1 MLSRSDS
8 GGWQRTSPVAIAIF
22 VGRSAKSGYDR
33 YGAWSQTVAAI
44 GVTAFLLRNPQY
56 TVLTLTAVLIIVV
69 LVGGL
74 RYWFFRF
81 RIEDDRI
88 FIRQGVLNRTAV
100 DLPFDRVQGINVNR
114 GPLERILGLVTVVI
128 DTPGSVSAEGQLPA
142 VSPAIAERLFARVAA
157 HQGPAPDAAGAA
169 ETLAAAGAPEAAGA
183 AEAGPDGGPD
193 DGPEGRARQLRAAGL
208 RAPEERGEVLHRLA
222 NRELLRLGLA
232 KPGASLYYLAAL
244 ILVGRQVDVV
254 VDQVV
259 GAFETVSGA
268 VAGPGVVGAATAVTV
283 LVLGF
288 VVLVLATRVG
298 SAIVRY
304 HDFTLWREGRSYRSQ
319 SGLATRR
326 EVAVGVHKV
335 QQILVNQSAV
345 YRWFGRYRLA
355 APTIGSSLDADEED
369 DDDGGADD
377 ADVLRIPWAD
387 GALVET
393 VRSGILRG
401 EGERLAMLPEDG
413 TFRRV
418 SRLYIRA
425 AALRFLLV
433 WVPLVVVGLFFL
445 AHFVSRSWRGGDL
458 SSADLGG
465 RYVAIWADVSLVWV
479 ALALVLALP
488 VGWLRWRARAYM
500 HTDHGISCRYGL
512 LGRGVQACLF
522 RKAQGVTVSRSPLER
537 RHGLATLEVETASGD
552 VTVPYIEH
560 AAACRLRD
568 YIVYKAES
576 SQRRWH

>member
-1 MLSRSDS
+1 MLSRFDS

-33 YGAWSQTVAAI
+33 YGAWSQTIAAI

-56 TVLTLTAVLIIVV
+56 TALILTAVLIIVL

-81 RIEDDRI
+81 RIDEDRI
-88 FIRQGVLNRTAV
+88 LIRQGVLNRTAV
-100 DLPFDRVQGINVNR
+100 DLPFERIQGINVNR
-114 GPLERILGLVTVVI
+114 GPLERILGFVTVVI
-128 DTPGSVSAEGQLPA
+128 DTPGSLSAEGQLPA
-142 VSPAIAERLFARVAA
+142 VSPGIAERLITRVAE
-157 HQGPAPDAAGAA
+157 HQGLAPDAPA
-169 ETLAAAGAPEAAGA
+169 TPDT
-183 AEAGPDGGPD
+183 GPDGAPA
-193 DGPEGRARQLRAAGL
+193 EGLEGKARQLAAIGL

-222 NRELLRLGLA
+222 NRELLKLGLA

-244 ILVGRQVDVV
+244 ILVGRQVDVA
-254 VDQVV
+254 VDGVV
-259 GAFETVSGA
+259 GAFEAVSGA
-268 VAGPGVVGAATAVTV
+268 IAGPGVVGATTAVTA

-288 VVLVLATRVG
+288 LILVLATRVG

-319 SGLATRR
+319 SGLTTRR

-335 QQILVNQSAV
+335 QQIRVNQSV
-345 YRWFGRYRLA
+345 MYRWFGRYRLA
-355 APTIGSSLDADEED
+355 APTIGSSLDADED
-369 DDDGGADD
+369 DDDGADD
-377 ADVLRIPWAD
+377 AEVLRVPWAD
-387 GALVET
+387 GALVERI
-393 VRSGILRG
+393 RSGILRG
-401 EGERLAMLPEDG
+401 EDERLAILPEDR

-425 AALRFLLV
+425 AALRFLFV
-433 WVPLVVVGLFFL
+433 SVPLVVVALFFL
-445 AHFVSRSWRGGDL
+445 AHIVSRSWRGGDL
-458 SSADLGG
+458 SSAELLG
-465 RYVAIWADVSLVWV
+465 RYVAIWADVSLIWV
-479 ALALVLALP
+479 ALSLLLAVP

-500 HTDHGISCRYGL
+500 HTDDGIACRSGL
-512 LGRGVQACLF
+512 LGRGVEACLF
-522 RKAQGVTVSRSPLER
+522 RKAQGVTVKRSPLQR
-537 RHGLATLEVETASGD
+537 RHGLATLKVETACGN

-568 YIVYKAES
+568 YIIYRAES

>member
-1 MLSRSDS
+1 MLSRFDS

-33 YGAWSQTVAAI
+33 YGAWSQTIAAI

-56 TVLTLTAVLIIVV
+56 TALILTAVLIIAL

-81 RIEDDRI
+81 RIEEDRI
-88 FIRQGVLNRTAV
+88 LIRQGVVNRTAV
-100 DLPFDRVQGINVNR
+100 DLPFERVQGINVNR

-128 DTPGSVSAEGQLPA
+128 DTPGSLSAEGQLPA
-142 VSPAIAERLFARVAA
+142 VSPGIAERLITTVAE
-157 HQGPAPDAAGAA
+157 HQGLAPDATA
-169 ETLAAAGAPEAAGA
+169 TPDT
-183 AEAGPDGGPD
+183 GPDGGPAA
-193 DGPEGRARQLRAAGL
+193 GLEGKARQLADAGL
-208 RAPEERGEVLHRLA
+208 RAPEERGEVLHRLT
-222 NRELLRLGLA
+222 NRELLKLGLA
-232 KPGASLYYLAAL
+232 RPGASLYYLAAL
-244 ILVGRQVDVV
+244 IFVGRQVDVV
-254 VDQVV
+254 VDGVV
-259 GAFETVSGA
+259 GVFESVSG
-268 VAGPGVVGAATAVTV
+268 VIAGPGVVGAATAVTV
-283 LVLGF
+283 LALGF
-288 VVLVLATRVG
+288 VILVLAARVG

-335 QQILVNQSAV
+335 QQIRVNQRV
-345 YRWFGRYRLA
+345 MYRWFGRYRLS
-355 APTIGSSLDADEED
+355 APTIGSSLDED
-369 DDDGGADD
+369 DDDGAGD
-377 ADVLRIPWAD
+377 AEVLRVPWAD
-387 GALVET
+387 GALVER

-401 EGERLAMLPEDG
+401 EDERLALLPEDR

-425 AALRFLLV
+425 AALRFLFV
-433 WVPLVVVGLFFL
+433 WVPLVVVALFFL
-445 AHFVSRSWRGGDL
+445 AHIVSMSWRGGDL
-458 SSADLGG
+458 SSADLLG
-465 RYVAIWADVSLVWV
+465 RYVAIWADVSLIWV
-479 ALALVLALP
+479 ALSVLLAVP

-500 HTDHGISCRYGL
+500 HTDDGIACRFGL
-512 LGRGVQACLF
+512 LGRGVQTCLF
-522 RKAQGVTVSRSPLER
+522 RKAQGVTVKRSPLQR

-560 AAACRLRD
+560 DAACRLRD
-568 YIVYKAES
+568 YIIYKAES